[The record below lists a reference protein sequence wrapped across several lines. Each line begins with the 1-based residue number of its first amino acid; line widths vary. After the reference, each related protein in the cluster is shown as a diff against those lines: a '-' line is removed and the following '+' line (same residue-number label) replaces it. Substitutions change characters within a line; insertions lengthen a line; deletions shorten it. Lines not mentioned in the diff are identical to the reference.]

1 MYNPSDDT
9 FLIADSIVNC
19 HGNYALEIGVGSGYL
34 TEILCNNYKFVFG
47 TDIDF
52 TSVKHSKTLLKN
64 FNNKF
69 LICCDVCEPVKFKFD
84 IIISN
89 PPYLPSAG
97 GNDIKDNTIYGGKT
111 GTETTLRILHLIKS
125 NLTDEGRII
134 FLKSSLSDDEKI
146 NRFVDEN
153 SLKKSVLAKKK
164 SFYENLEVCEIT
176 KR

>member
-9 FLIADSIVNC
+9 FFFANSIVNY
-19 HGNYALEIGVGSGYL
+19 HGNYALEIGIGSGYL

-52 TSVKHSKTLLKN
+52 TSVKHSNTYLKN

-69 LICCDVCEPVKFKFD
+69 LLCCDICEPVKFMFD

-89 PPYLPSAG
+89 PPYLPSDAE
-97 GNDIKDNTIYGGKT
+97 NITDNAIYGGQT
-111 GTETTLRILHLIKS
+111 GTETTLRILQLVKS
-125 NLTDEGRII
+125 NLKDEGKII
-134 FLKSSLSDDEKI
+134 FLKSSLSGDEKI
-146 NRFVDEN
+146 NKFVEEN
-153 SLKKSVLAKKK
+153 LLEKRVLAKKK
-164 SFYENLEVCEIT
+164 SFYENLEICEIT

>member
-9 FLIADSIVNC
+9 FFIANAIVKY

-52 TSVKHSKTLLKN
+52 ASVKQSKIFLKN

-69 LICCDVCEPVKFKFD
+69 LICCDVCEPVRFMFD

-89 PPYLPSAG
+89 PPYLPSG
-97 GNDIKDNTIYGGKT
+97 DENIKDNTIYGGHT
-111 GTETTLRILHLIKS
+111 GTETTLRILQLFKS
-125 NLTDEGRII
+125 NLKDEGRII
-134 FLKSSLSDDEKI
+134 FLKSSLSDDKKI
-146 NRFVDEN
+146 NQFVDDN
-153 SLKKSVLAKKK
+153 FLKKRILAKKK
-164 SFYENLEVCEIT
+164 SFYENLEICEIT

>member
-9 FLIADSIVNC
+9 FLIADSIVDC
-19 HGNYALEIGVGSGYL
+19 QGDYALEVGVGSGYL

-52 TSVKHSKTLLKN
+52 ASVKHSKTFLKN

-69 LICCDVCEPVKFKFD
+69 LICCDVCEPVRFKFD

-97 GNDIKDNTIYGGKT
+97 DNDIKDNAIYGGKT
-111 GTETTLRILHLIKS
+111 GTETTLRILHLVKS
-125 NLTDEGRII
+125 NLTDGGRII